1 MTRISQVGLKDK
13 AASLC
18 YYTLAQ
24 QICSANKNYSF
35 VHLSRLHVDYI
46 CLVLLKLILPLTNRV
61 LYIIRNPSGVG
72 KKANI

>member
-35 VHLSRLHVDYI
+35 VHLSRLHVDY
-46 CLVLLKLILPLTNRV
+46 
-61 LYIIRNPSGVG
+61 VG
-72 KKANI
+72 IAKIYFTID